1 MRSADTI
8 YAERQVTSQ
17 GKLKGTL
24 RALNAATREDLLR
37 KWWRLYK
44 SEPPRYASRDFLVRA
59 ISYAL
64 QEREFGGLPASV
76 RRALPAIARGTP
88 ASVQAPRPRIKPGT
102 RLLREWHGTTHEVLV
117 IDQGFVWQ
125 GATYGSLSAV
135 AVAITGAKWNGPR
148 FFGLTSR
155 GGANAGA

>member
-1 MRSADTI
+1 MTG
-8 YAERQVTSQ
+8 Q
-17 GKLKGTL
+17 GKLNPAL
-24 RALNAATREDLLR
+24 RALEAAPREDLLR
-37 KWWRLYK
+37 EWRRLYK
-44 SEPPRYASRDFLVRA
+44 SGAPRYASRDFLVRA

-64 QEREFGGLPASV
+64 QERELGGLPASV
-76 RRALPAIARGTP
+76 RRALRAIATGNP
-88 ASVQAPRPRIKPGT
+88 ASLQAPRVKIKSGT

-125 GATYGSLSAV
+125 GATYRSLSAI

-155 GGANAGA
+155 GEANG

>member
-1 MRSADTI
+1 M
-8 YAERQVTSQ
+8 TSQ
-17 GKLKGTL
+17 GKLNQAL
-24 RALNAATREDLLR
+24 RDLEIATRENLLR
-37 KWWRLYK
+37 EWRRLYK
-44 SEPPRYASRDFLVRA
+44 SEPPRYGSRDLLVRA

-64 QEREFGGLPASV
+64 QERELGGLPASV
-76 RRALPAIARGTP
+76 RRALLAMATGNP
-88 ASVQAPRPRIKPGT
+88 ASLRTPRLKIKPGT
-102 RLLREWHGTTHEVLV
+102 RLLREWRGTTHEVLV

-155 GGANAGA
+155 GGANARA

>member
-1 MRSADTI
+1 MTKLPQLGQALSAV
-8 YAERQVTSQ
+8 E
-17 GKLKGTL
+17 
-24 RALNAATREDLLR
+24 AATREDLLR
-37 KWWRLYK
+37 EWRRLYK
-44 SEPPRYASRDFLVRA
+44 SAPPRHGSRDLLVRA

-64 QEREFGGLPASV
+64 QERELGGLPASV
-76 RRALPAIARGTP
+76 RRALLAIAKGNP
-88 ASVQAPRPRIKPGT
+88 ASVQAPRSRIKPGS

-117 IDQGFVWQ
+117 IDQGFVWP
-125 GATYGSLSAV
+125 GATYRSISAI